1 MVEVAVST
9 PQTEHLDLTAAME
22 ETAVAVAVAVLLVRP
37 ISAIQFKVVSMV
49 VRARYFLTV
58 PVLVVVATP
67 WRGARQLQQGREA
80 QAAQV

>member
-1 MVEVAVST
+1 VVEVAVST

-49 VRARYFLTV
+49 VRAL
-58 PVLVVVATP
+58 
-67 WRGARQLQQGREA
+67 
-80 QAAQV
+80 